1 VQDGELGVE
10 AIEFID
16 LVVVGLEDALV
27 LGGGE
32 VEGGAG
38 LVDAGVDGELA
49 GFVGLDCADYCVE
62 LG

>member
-1 VQDGELGVE
+1 METV
-10 AIEFID
+10 EFIN